1 MEPTRIVFGRR
12 LKELAKSY
20 DFIVCNADTK
30 ACDLQDFG
38 DLYPRRT
45 ISYGIAEQNMLAG
58 AAGVASY
65 GRKAVVSTYAN
76 FIAMRALE
84 QVRTYVCQPNY
95 DVLMLASH
103 GGLLTGIEGVSHTA
117 LEDISILRALPNIS
131 ILEPSDSVCA
141 HAMVEEVLKHHG
153 PTYVRMHY
161 LPVPDVND
169 PSTYS
174 FTFGKARVFADYGS
188 DVLLC
193 VTGTL
198 LGRLAKAAEV
208 LRNEGIYA
216 TVVEFPTIKPLDEEA
231 LIELAMAA
239 GAVVT
244 VEDHSVL
251 GGFGSSVAEA
261 LSAKC
266 PMPVVRLGARDRFS
280 ESSDPDTLYRINGLE
295 VEDMVQAAKTSIALK
310 AGH

>member
-1 MEPTRIVFGRR
+1 MEPTRIVFGHR
-12 LKELAKSY
+12 LKELAESY

-38 DLYPRRT
+38 DLYPNRT
-45 ISYGIAEQNMLAG
+45 ISYGIAEQNLLAG

-65 GRKAVVSTYAN
+65 GKKAVVSTYAN

-117 LEDISILRALPNIS
+117 LEDISILRALPNIT
-131 ILEPSDSVCA
+131 ILEPSDNVCA
-141 HAMVEEVLKHHG
+141 YAMVEEVLKHHG

-161 LPVPDVND
+161 LPVPNVND
-169 PSTYS
+169 SATYS
-174 FTFGKARVFADYGS
+174 FSLGKARVFASYGA

-198 LGRLAKAAEV
+198 LGRLAEAAE
-208 LRNEGIYA
+208 LLKKEGIHA
-216 TVVEFPTIKPLDEEA
+216 TVIEFPTIKPLDKETLLEYA
-231 LIELAMAA
+231 VTA

-251 GGFGSSVAEA
+251 GGFGSSVAEVI
-261 LSAKC
+261 SEKC
-266 PMPVVRLGARDRFS
+266 PMPVIRLGAQDRFS
-280 ESSDPDTLYRINGLE
+280 ESSDPNTLYRIHGLR
-295 VEDMVQAAKTSIALK
+295 VEDMVRAAKTSISLK

>member
-12 LKELAKSY
+12 LKELATSY

-38 DLYPRRT
+38 DCYPSRT
-45 ISYGIAEQNMLAG
+45 ISYGIAEQNLLAG

-65 GRKAVVSTYAN
+65 GRKAIVSTYAN

-84 QVRTYVCQPNY
+84 QVRTYVCQPNF

-103 GGLLTGIEGVSHTA
+103 GGLLTGVEGVSHTA

-131 ILEPSDSVCA
+131 ILEPSDNVCA
-141 HAMVEEVLKHHG
+141 YAMVEGVLEHHG

-161 LPVPDVND
+161 LPVPNINN
-169 PSTYS
+169 PESYS

-198 LGRLAKAAEV
+198 LGRLSKAADV
-208 LRNEGIYA
+208 LKREGIYA
-216 TVVEFPTIKPLDEEA
+216 TLVEFPTIKPLDEDT
-231 LIELAMAA
+231 LVELATAA

-244 VEDHSVL
+244 VEDHSIL
-251 GGFGSSVAEA
+251 GGFGSSVAEV
-261 LSAKC
+261 LSARC
-266 PMPVVRLGARDRFS
+266 SMPVIRLGAQDRFS
-280 ESSDPDTLYRINGLE
+280 ESSNPDILYRINGLE
-295 VEDMVQAAKTSIALK
+295 VEDMVKAAKSAIAMK
-310 AGH
+310 GSR